1 MSVRSPQP
9 EPAADGEDSG
19 ASASV
24 PYSELSAD
32 TLIRR
37 ERPAPKGGWRR
48 ALYTVT
54 GGRINPGDSKT
65 EQRRQELEAAVGRAP
80 LPDEHQSIVVLGTGA
95 EVGTTTVALGL
106 GSVLAAHRGDRV
118 IAVDGDPER
127 APITE
132 RMALKWH
139 AELPMQELIASPDAA
154 VRYSEMNRFTAQ
166 TTYGLD
172 VLASAPDDTASRPLG
187 MESLRRIS
195 DAVERHY
202 PLQLVDA
209 GSGLQRPGVPVLL
222 GRCTRLVLVTPA
234 TRDGAIAAANVL
246 EEVKGTAPGTLAES
260 AVVVLAKGP
269 SGGPGSSPETDD
281 LERQMG
287 ERCARALQLPEDQ
300 HLGSGRPIDLADLR
314 APSALALL
322 ELAVEI
328 TEGFAR
334 PERSKRPD
342 PRDR

>member
-1 MSVRSPQP
+1 MSVRSPHP
-9 EPAADGEDSG
+9 EPAADGEGSG
-19 ASASV
+19 ASA
-24 PYSELSAD
+24 PAPLSELSAD

-80 LPDEHQSIVVLGTGA
+80 LPEEHQSIVVLGTGA
-95 EVGTTTVALGL
+95 GVGTTTVALAL
-106 GSVLAAHRGDRV
+106 GAVLAAHRGDRV

-139 AELPMQELIASPDAA
+139 AELPLQDLIASPDAA
-154 VRYSEMNRFTAQ
+154 VRYSDMNRFTAQ
-166 TTYGLD
+166 TTGGLD
-172 VLASAPDDTASRPLG
+172 VLASTPDDTASRPLG
-187 MESLRRIS
+187 LESVRRIS

-209 GSGLQRPGVPVLL
+209 GTGLDRPGVPVLL
-222 GRCTRLVLVTPA
+222 ARCTRLVLVSPA
-234 TRDGAIAAANVL
+234 TREGAVAAANAL
-246 EEVKGTAPGTLAES
+246 DEVDAVAPAPLAGTAA
-260 AVVVLAKGP
+260 VVLAKGP
-269 SGGPGSSPETDD
+269 SGGPGTSPEIDD
-281 LERQMG
+281 LEQQMDR
-287 ERCARALQLPEDQ
+287 RCARALQLPEDP
-300 HLGSGRPIDLADLR
+300 HLASDRPVDLADLR

-334 PERSKRPD
+334 PDQEADGPQEG
-342 PRDR
+342 